1 MSPTSVAIVGAG
13 FSGTLVALHLLRRS
27 PQWARI
33 TLIERSSQFGRG
45 QAYNTG
51 NASHLL
57 NVPAGRMSAFHDRPD
72 DFIAY
77 LQRQHRASAEGTGGT
92 CTDAGT
98 FVPRRDFGAYVR
110 HLLNEELKRPDLGD
124 RLDLVR
130 GDVCDIDDT
139 AGPLRLTLDRNRT
152 VEAEMAVLALGNFP
166 PELPPVP
173 CSTGFFDTPFY
184 KADPWAAD
192 ALAGLDP
199 ADPILLIGTGL
210 TTIDAMITLLDAGHT
225 GTIHA
230 VSRRGLLPH
239 RHGGSPSTRPEE
251 QRAYPTSI
259 TALAHVLRDQSEQSR
274 AASGTWHHV
283 VDGLRPFTTDV
294 WQAMAIEDRRRFL
307 RHMRPWWDVHRHRL
321 PPAVAAR
328 VDAARASGQLRI
340 DAGRF
345 RSFEVADREVV
356 VTYRKRGPA
365 DQMEQLR
372 VRRVVNCAGPGADYD
387 RITHPLARA
396 LLGRGVVRPDALRLG
411 LDVTGTCALINR
423 EGSISRRLF
432 AVGPVTKGQF
442 WEMTAV
448 PDIRRQCEVLAA
460 HLGGLVRPGTALAE
474 APARPRRPAPWR
486 EAGAAI

>member
-13 FSGTLVALHLLRRS
+13 FSGTLVALHLLRRA
-27 PQWARI
+27 PAGARI

-45 QAYNTG
+45 QAYGTG
-51 NASHLL
+51 NPGHLL

-77 LQRQHRASAEGTGGT
+77 LRRQHDAACPGTD
-92 CTDAGT
+92 CPDAGT

-130 GDVCDIDDT
+130 GDVCDIDDS

-173 CSTGFFDTPFY
+173 CSTGFFDTAFY
-184 KADPWAAD
+184 KADPWSAD
-192 ALAGLDP
+192 ALAGLEPHDP
-199 ADPILLIGTGL
+199 LLLIGTGL
-210 TTIDAMITLLDAGHT
+210 TTIDAVITLLDAGHT

-239 RHGGSPSTRPEE
+239 RHGGAPATGAAE
-251 QRAYPTSI
+251 QRSYPTSI
-259 TALAHVLRDQSEQSR
+259 TALTAALRDQSEESR
-274 AASGTWHHV
+274 AASGTWHQV

-294 WQAMAIEDRRRFL
+294 WQAMSLEDRRRFL

-328 VDAARASGQLRI
+328 VDAARASGQLRV

-345 RSFEVADREVV
+345 RSFEVDGEDVE
-356 VTYRKRGPA
+356 VTYRRRGPA
-365 DQMEQLR
+365 DRMERLR

-387 RITHPLARA
+387 RIAHPLARS

-423 EGSISRRLF
+423 EGGISRRLF

-460 HLGGLVRPGTALAE
+460 HLAGLVRPVAARDDAPTA
-474 APARPRRPAPWR
+474 PRRAAPYR
-486 EAGAAI
+486 DAAAAI